1 LAIFISPSTILFPF
15 SYYKIFLFFFQNHDF
30 NFFIFLLI
38 IKKIQNYRIFK
49 VINTIYFMRN
59 IGYCLKHKKSSQDFM
74 LQMQLLHSFILIF
87 LLLNI
92 FHHNG
97 KTMVEGIAYI
107 GPIMM

>member
-1 LAIFISPSTILFPF
+1 
-15 SYYKIFLFFFQNHDF
+15 
-30 NFFIFLLI
+30 
-38 IKKIQNYRIFK
+38 
-49 VINTIYFMRN
+49 MRN